1 MVIELGGVQF
11 LSEIMRVAR
20 MILESDERAARAR
33 LEITIKNY
41 DSRPKLRDMTLLQPF
56 WNHRIQSVPI
66 YILPR
71 SQFVEKR
78 KQKGLKSHF

>member
-11 LSEIMRVAR
+11 LCEIIRVAHV
-20 MILESDERAARAR
+20 ILESDERAARAR

-56 WNHRIQSVPI
+56 WNHRIQWVPI

-78 KQKGLKSHF
+78 KQKA